1 MFNQKS
7 KSTISSDAPVPQGGA
22 SIIAA
27 GTTLRGDINSTGD
40 IRIDGTLNGN
50 INCTAK
56 VVIGANGVVQGDIS
70 GQQADIM
77 GKIDGTIKV
86 KELLQLKG
94 GSNVNGN
101 IHAGK
106 LQIETSA
113 NFNGQC
119 HMTTIT
125 PANSPSISNT
135 TSNNTTSKPLV
146 SASLPEVKTDK
157 TVSTEPL
164 FTLK

>member
-7 KSTISSDAPVPQGGA
+7 KSDISSVDAPVQASGA

-27 GTTLRGDINSTGD
+27 GTTLKGDINSSGD
-40 IRIDGTLNGN
+40 IRIDGTLQGN
-50 INCTAK
+50 INSTAK
-56 VVIGANGVVQGDIS
+56 VVIGSNGVVEGDIT

-77 GKIDGTIKV
+77 GKINGTIKV

-94 GSNVNGN
+94 GSNVTGN
-101 IHAGK
+101 IYASK

-119 HMTTIT
+119 HMAT
-125 PANSPSISNT
+125 AGSSPSKNT
-135 TSNNTTSKPLV
+135 ASATTDTKEKSV
-146 SASLPEVKTDK
+146 VADTTFSLK
-157 TVSTEPL
+157 
-164 FTLK
+164 

>member
-1 MFNQKS
+1 MFNQKT
-7 KSTISSDAPVPQGGA
+7 KSDSISDAPVQQGGA

-27 GTTLRGDINSTGD
+27 GTTLKGDISSNGD
-40 IRIDGTLNGN
+40 IRIDGTLQGN
-50 INCTAK
+50 INSTAK
-56 VVIGANGVVQGDIS
+56 VVIGSNGVVEGDII

-77 GKIDGTIKV
+77 GKINGTIKV

-101 IHAGK
+101 IHAAK

-119 HMTTIT
+119 HMTTAT
-125 PANSPSISNT
+125 PAKATAPGLNEKEKSVVAD
-135 TSNNTTSKPLV
+135 TSF
-146 SASLPEVKTDK
+146 SLK
-157 TVSTEPL
+157 
-164 FTLK
+164 

>member
-7 KSTISSDAPVPQGGA
+7 KSVISTETPVQPSGA

-27 GTTLRGDINSTGD
+27 GTTLKGDINSSGD
-40 IRIDGTLNGN
+40 IRIDGTLQGN
-50 INCTAK
+50 IQSTAK
-56 VVIGANGVVQGDIS
+56 VVIGANGIVDGDIS

-77 GKIDGTIKV
+77 GKINGTIKV

-94 GSNVNGN
+94 GSNVTGN
-101 IHAGK
+101 IYAAK

-119 HMTTIT
+119 HMTTNAPAKPT
-125 PANSPSISNT
+125 SGANSITEQKAEKPVVVDT
-135 TSNNTTSKPLV
+135 TF
-146 SASLPEVKTDK
+146 SLK
-157 TVSTEPL
+157 
-164 FTLK
+164 

>member
-7 KSTISSDAPVPQGGA
+7 KSETSETPAAGSGAA

-27 GTTLRGDINSTGD
+27 GTTLKGDITSNGD
-40 IRIDGTLNGN
+40 IRIDGTLQGN

-56 VVIGANGVVQGDIS
+56 VVIGAKGNVEGDIS

-77 GKIDGTIKV
+77 GKVTGTIKV

-94 GSNVNGN
+94 GSQVNGN
-101 IHAGK
+101 LYASK
-106 LQIETSA
+106 LQIEPSA

-119 HMTTIT
+119 HMTGATNGQS
-125 PANSPSISNT
+125 NSQSNGAIGKKED
-135 TSNNTTSKPLV
+135 KPLQYGL
-146 SASLPEVKTDK
+146 SA
-157 TVSTEPL
+157 
-164 FTLK
+164 